1 MRFLRHLFRLL
12 GELWGFAWKEKAWWI
27 VPIVIVLLAL
37 TVFVVAGSI
46 VAPFLYP
53 LF

>member
-1 MRFLRHLFRLL
+1 MRIARHLVRLL
-12 GELWGFAWKEKAWWI
+12 GEFLGFAWRDRAWWI
-27 VPIVIVLLAL
+27 VPIVIMLLVLTA
-37 TVFVVAGSI
+37 FVVAGSI